1 MSAEKRIVV
10 SSAHMG
16 LGHLRAAHALH
27 RFIQQELFIE
37 GSEHHT
43 QKEQKLWDEFKNAYY
58 TMSVMGK
65 IPVIGPLLAT
75 LLDKMEHIPPYY
87 PRRNLAAPTPAVL
100 YLEHCIQHRG
110 LSHSL
115 VEFCS
120 GRPVHAVNTFY
131 ATASALAT
139 HGAAEKN
146 YLVIC
151 DTDINRV
158 WVPKNAKKSHIHFCA
173 PCEKAYRRLI
183 AYGVER
189 EHITV
194 TGFPLPVENIGSANE
209 HEIVRSDTQ
218 TRIGRL
224 DVNRKLYKELNNT
237 ALAYTPASQ
246 HNPITLLFAVGGA
259 GAQVELTDFILK
271 GLKHSLRDGV
281 FNLNL
286 SAGINPLIVKKFHA
300 AIARNG
306 LTECVGKTIRIIHHT
321 DAMQFFDLFNQ
332 SLRSTDILITK
343 PSELVFFAGLG
354 IPFLCTPP
362 VGPHETENLRWLQ
375 EHHAGTPIRHKLQY
389 MSEWLTDMLEDGVFA
404 GMARDAYYRLPKDG
418 TRNITDLIHK
428 NIM

>member
-1 MSAEKRIVV
+1 MSAKKRIVV

-27 RFIQQELFIE
+27 RFIQEELFIE

-43 QKEQKLWDEFKNAYY
+43 KQEQRLWDEFKNAYY

-65 IPVIGPLLAT
+65 IPVIGPILAQ

-87 PRRNLAAPTPAVL
+87 PRRNLSTPTPAVL
-100 YLEHCIQHRG
+100 YLEHCIKNRG

-120 GRPVHAVNTFY
+120 DKSAHTVNTFY
-131 ATASALAT
+131 ATAAALDT
-139 HGAAEKN
+139 HKAAEKN

-158 WVPKNAKKSHIHFCA
+158 WVPKNAKKSTIHFCA
-173 PCEKAYRRLI
+173 PCDKAYRRLV
-183 AYGVER
+183 AYGVDRER
-189 EHITV
+189 ITI
-194 TGFPLPVENIGSANE
+194 TGFPLPVENIGSAE
-209 HEIVRSDTQ
+209 KHEILTSDTRA
-218 TRIGRL
+218 RIARL
-224 DVNRKLYKELNNT
+224 DHHNRILPELHAT
-237 ALAYTPASQ
+237 PLAFKPEANKQ
-246 HNPITLLFAVGGA
+246 VVTLMFAVGGA
-259 GAQVELTDFILK
+259 GAQVELIDPILQ
-271 GLKHSLRDGV
+271 GLKHSLRDGI
-281 FNLNL
+281 FHLHL
-286 SAGINPLIVKKFHA
+286 SAGINPIIVKKFLA

-306 LTECVGKTIRIIHHT
+306 LTECIGRTITIIHHT
-321 DAMQFFDLFNQ
+321 EAMQFFDLFNNT
-332 SLRSTDILITK
+332 LRTTDILITK

-375 EHHAGTPIRHKLQY
+375 EFHAGTPIRHKLPH

-404 GMARDAYYRLPKDG
+404 SMARDAYYRIPKDG
-418 TRNITDLIHK
+418 TRNITDLIKK
-428 NIM
+428 NM